1 MWYTAI
7 DNNFTNKGC
16 HAMLTT
22 TLASEQTEI
31 EFLQAVI
38 VEKGTKPASLIPV
51 LQALQEK
58 YRYISEESMV
68 EVAKALGISAATVYG
83 VATFYAQFSL
93 EPKGKYVIK
102 VCDGTACHVRGS
114 LPVYEKIRKRV
125 KLVDGKFTTS
135 DGLYT
140 VETVSCLG
148 ACGLAPVVTIND
160 QVYGQITPEAIDLI
174 IDALEGGSQN
184 D

>member
-1 MWYTAI
+1 M
-7 DNNFTNKGC
+7 
-16 HAMLTT
+16 TT
-22 TLASEQTEI
+22 TALFNEKNDFA
-31 EFLQAVI
+31 FLQAVI
-38 VEKGTKPASLIPV
+38 AQQGTKPAALISI
-51 LQALQEK
+51 LQAVQEQ
-58 YRYISEESMV
+58 YRYLPREAMLH
-68 EVAKALGISAATVYG
+68 VARALGLSAATVFG

-114 LPVYEKIRKRV
+114 LPVYEAIRKKV
-125 KLVDGKFTTS
+125 KLIDGKSTTT

-160 QVYGQITPEAIDLI
+160 QVYGQITPEAISLI
-174 IDALEGGSQN
+174 IDTLEKEGA
-184 D
+184 